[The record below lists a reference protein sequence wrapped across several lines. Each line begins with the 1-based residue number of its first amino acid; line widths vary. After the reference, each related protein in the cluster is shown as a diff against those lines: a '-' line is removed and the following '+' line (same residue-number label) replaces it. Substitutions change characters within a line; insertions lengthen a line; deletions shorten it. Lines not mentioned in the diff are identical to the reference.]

1 MKTFTRLAATLMIG
15 FAATT
20 SAIADG
26 DPVKGEKSFRKCKAC
41 HDFDPTKRKIGPH
54 LKGVVG
60 RQVASVEGFKYSKVF
75 QEADFV
81 WDEES
86 LTAYLK
92 APRKFMKGTKMA
104 FAGIRKPDE
113 IKDLLAYLEQQQ

>member
-1 MKTFTRLAATLMIG
+1 MKKLLRLAATLMIG
-15 FAATT
+15 FMATT
-20 SAIADG
+20 ATFAEG

-41 HDFDPTKRKIGPH
+41 HGFDPAKRKIGPH
-54 LKGVVG
+54 LKDIVG
-60 RQVASVEGFKYSKVF
+60 RQVAAVEGFKYSKVF

-81 WDEES
+81 WDEEN
-86 LTAYLK
+86 LTQYLT

-104 FAGIRKPDE
+104 FAGIRKPQE

>member
-1 MKTFTRLAATLMIG
+1 MKTIMRLAATLVIG
-15 FAATT
+15 FTATT
-20 SAIADG
+20 ATWAEG

-54 LKGVVG
+54 LKGVFG

-86 LTAYLK
+86 LTAYLA
-92 APRKFMKGTKMA
+92 APRKYMKGTKMA
-104 FAGIRKPDE
+104 FAGIRKPEE
-113 IKDLLAYLEQQQ
+113 IKDLLSYLEQQQ